1 MYNTMRISGLASG
14 IDTDEMI
21 QQLMRAERVKVD
33 RVEQDRQILLWR
45 QEMYNDL
52 NKAFANFILKSRKD
66 FGLTSIGY
74 NGTFRANS
82 YENLNWVKKATSSNE
97 SIATVSST
105 SKAVD
110 GSYNVNVTQLAE
122 GVTMASGSDIS
133 DMFDESGKL
142 KPEYQNLKF
151 TINDGTKVKG
161 ENDEEKDAEFIID
174 LSNKND
180 VTINDVVKAIN
191 SAKIKVYNGEQI
203 SDEEIE
209 NLTED
214 EKKKVKTVSAN
225 ISASYD
231 HSIGRF
237 LIQTTKTG
245 NEAKLK

>member
-110 GSYNVNVTQLAE
+110 GSYNVNVTQLA
-122 GVTMASGSDIS
+122 
-133 DMFDESGKL
+133 
-142 KPEYQNLKF
+142 
-151 TINDGTKVKG
+151 
-161 ENDEEKDAEFIID
+161 
-174 LSNKND
+174 
-180 VTINDVVKAIN
+180 
-191 SAKIKVYNGEQI
+191 
-203 SDEEIE
+203 
-209 NLTED
+209 
-214 EKKKVKTVSAN
+214 
-225 ISASYD
+225 
-231 HSIGRF
+231 
-237 LIQTTKTG
+237 
-245 NEAKLK
+245 